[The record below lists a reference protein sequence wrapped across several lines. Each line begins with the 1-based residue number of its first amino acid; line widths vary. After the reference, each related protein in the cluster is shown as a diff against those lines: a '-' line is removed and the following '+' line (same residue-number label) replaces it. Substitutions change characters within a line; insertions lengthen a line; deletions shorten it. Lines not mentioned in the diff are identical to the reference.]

1 MTLIMENYSDQS
13 KENQFKDWFCQQF
26 NVDKD
31 GKFKHQN
38 VEFSFNKNL
47 TWIMITSQHD
57 DEMEVIFVDNDFC
70 YIDEPYILLKLPSKR
85 IVSMKSKS
93 DQSKLDSMMAILDIM
108 KTCEQYLL
116 EYYIGNE

>member
-1 MTLIMENYSDQS
+1 MENYSDQS

-31 GKFKHQN
+31 VKFKHQN

-85 IVSMKSKS
+85 IISMKSKS
-93 DQSKLDSMMAILDIM
+93 DQSKLDSMMAILDVM

-116 EYYIGNE
+116 EYHIGNE